1 MGGGDWKTIPNWR
14 RLNIYHNGQLATDH
28 NPWLRWGGNRKVHY
42 RGNWGKSTVFLS
54 HVNFSAYGRCI
65 VVMEVKVLAL
75 RRSGLSLGIRNV
87 IKCHDLTLKWFI
99 TKILM
104 NKAHVV
110 KCQQTMN
117 LGEGYMG
124 INYLHFSF
132 NFFKFENFQN
142 LSWEK
147 IILWFP
153 LGTFLKS
160 SFSMYTYSWFML
172 MYGGNQYNILKL
184 LSFN

>member
-1 MGGGDWKTIPNWR
+1 
-14 RLNIYHNGQLATDH
+14 
-28 NPWLRWGGNRKVHY
+28 
-42 RGNWGKSTVFLS
+42 
-54 HVNFSAYGRCI
+54 
-65 VVMEVKVLAL
+65 
-75 RRSGLSLGIRNV
+75 
-87 IKCHDLTLKWFI
+87 
-99 TKILM
+99 M

-147 IILWFP
+147 IIL
-153 LGTFLKS
+153 
-160 SFSMYTYSWFML
+160 
-172 MYGGNQYNILKL
+172 
-184 LSFN
+184 

>member
-1 MGGGDWKTIPNWR
+1 
-14 RLNIYHNGQLATDH
+14 
-28 NPWLRWGGNRKVHY
+28 
-42 RGNWGKSTVFLS
+42 
-54 HVNFSAYGRCI
+54 
-65 VVMEVKVLAL
+65 
-75 RRSGLSLGIRNV
+75 
-87 IKCHDLTLKWFI
+87 
-99 TKILM
+99 M

-160 SFSMYTYSWFML
+160 SFSMYTYSWFMV